1 MGHKGGGAGG
11 TSNILI
17 CSHLGAILCRKWVTN
32 HFKQT
37 SIDDIRVV
45 TKLVKEFDVQG
56 RICNLPPEM
65 TEEEFWHKVI
75 GFIEE
80 NGWSFGGGLELEK
93 ISGCVSAIPPDMTIE
108 EFEET
113 FLGFVKRN
121 GWLFE
126 GSITIYGYTEE
137 GAN

>member
-1 MGHKGGGAGG
+1 M
-11 TSNILI
+11 
-17 CSHLGAILCRKWVTN
+17 
-32 HFKQT
+32 
-37 SIDDIRVV
+37 
-45 TKLVKEFDVQG
+45 VKEFEVQG

-93 ISGCVSAIPPDMTIE
+93 ISGCVSATPPGMTIE